1 LTVYY
6 AINFDEFRLNKY
18 CKIQLC
24 NMLFCNPESRS
35 RRTFFLQ
42 IIFYFNYSST
52 VASEICLDKRST
64 DKIARPSYISRFCR
78 DGFSHQISD
87 AFIHNKKL
95 SRIISQELLIL
106 CINFTQKLCHFAT
119 TYCMVNK
126 KYLQKIRRSRKIRSL
141 GQFISC
147 NK

>member
-1 LTVYY
+1 M
-6 AINFDEFRLNKY
+6 
-18 CKIQLC
+18 LC
-24 NMLFCNPESRS
+24 FAFCNRASQNDLVELHSN
-35 RRTFFLQ
+35 FFLQ

-106 CINFTQKLCHFAT
+106 CINFDFTQKLCHFAT